1 MTHTYADAG
10 VDIHAADAVKLRL
23 KTLARSTFRP
33 EVLSDIGH
41 FGGLFKIPE
50 ARQGVLVSS
59 TDGVGTKLKVAVA
72 AGRYDT
78 VGQDLVNHCV
88 NDILC
93 CGASPLFFLDYIAM
107 GKLASENVVSLVGGL
122 AKACKEAN
130 CALVGGETAEMPGIY
145 AGDDFD
151 LAGFIVGLVE
161 RDQIKDGK
169 SIRPGDHVF
178 GLPSTGLHTNGY
190 SLARKVLEDIPLD
203 KKYSGLG
210 GTLGDALLAVHRCY
224 LPSLKPALPIIK
236 GLAHITGGGL
246 EGNIPRVLPDNIS
259 VKIRRGSWQ
268 TPYLF
273 RLIQEKGQVDTDEM
287 YRVFNMGI
295 GMVVICAPESGAELV
310 RLVPDAVRI
319 GETSA
324 IKGKPAVVFE

>member
-23 KTLARSTFRP
+23 KKLARSTFRP

-41 FGGLFKIPE
+41 FGGMFKIPE
-50 ARQGVLVSS
+50 SRQGVLVSS
-59 TDGVGTKLKVAVA
+59 TDGVGTKLKIAAA
-72 AGRYDT
+72 AGKYDT

-107 GKLASENVVSLVGGL
+107 GKLFPERVVSLVGGL
-122 AKACKEAN
+122 AKACKQAD
-130 CALVGGETAEMPGIY
+130 CALIGGETAEMPGIY
-145 AGDDFD
+145 TGDDFD
-151 LAGFIVGLVE
+151 LAGFVVGLVE

-169 SIRPGDHVF
+169 SIRPGDFVF

-190 SLARKVLEDIPLD
+190 SLARNIFDGVPLD
-203 KKYSGLG
+203 KEYPGLEG
-210 GTLGDALLAVHRCY
+210 PLGEALLAVHRCY
-224 LPSLKPALPIIK
+224 LQPLKPALPIIK

-246 EGNIPRVLPDNIS
+246 EGNVPRVLPEGIAVNIH
-259 VKIRRGSWQ
+259 RGSWQ
-268 TPYLF
+268 LPPLF
-273 RLIQEKGQVDTDEM
+273 RLIQEQGKVQRDEM

-295 GMVVICAPESGAELV
+295 GMVIVCAPESGAELA
-310 RLVPDAVRI
+310 RLVPDALRI
-319 GETSA
+319 GETVA
-324 IKGKPAVVFE
+324 IKGNPAVVFE